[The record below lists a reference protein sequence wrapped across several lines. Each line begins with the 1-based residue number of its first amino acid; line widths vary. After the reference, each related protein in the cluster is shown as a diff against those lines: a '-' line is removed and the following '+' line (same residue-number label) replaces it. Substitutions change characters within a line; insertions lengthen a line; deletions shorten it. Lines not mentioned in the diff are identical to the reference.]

1 MEIFVKG
8 KIGRLMIIILTLYL
22 LKNDQS
28 SNADFLYVFIY
39 IVRVSKLGG
48 TVIITTSTK
57 TLQLL
62 VPVYFYYNS
71 AL

>member
-8 KIGRLMIIILTLYL
+8 TIGRLMIIILTLYL

-28 SNADFLYVFIY
+28 SNAEFLYVSIY